1 MIISCT
7 LTFIVIMAIQTEC
20 LTKDDTE
27 LLVVKRDNIFKEPV
41 SQRIKR
47 SPEEYDN
54 EDEDDDP
61 YNLEGHFIN
70 LKYKGE
76 KVNICQTK
84 YVDMAGA
91 VHRRAKE
98 AIISACTG
106 SSAAKWFIRKIAKH
120 IFRKDLEIN

>member
-1 MIISCT
+1 M
-7 LTFIVIMAIQTEC
+7 
-20 LTKDDTE
+20 
-27 LLVVKRDNIFKEPV
+27 

-106 SSAAKWFIRKIAKH
+106 SSGTFYITSKIRI
-120 IFRKDLEIN
+120 E